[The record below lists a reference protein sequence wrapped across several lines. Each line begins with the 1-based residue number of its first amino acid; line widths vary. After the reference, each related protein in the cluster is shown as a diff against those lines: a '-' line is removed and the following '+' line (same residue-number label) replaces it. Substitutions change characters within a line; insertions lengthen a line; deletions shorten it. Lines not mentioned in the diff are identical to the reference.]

1 MQNPDFEN
9 NLNDKLPRLKIYN
22 DADDDD
28 FGEREE
34 PEVSDYESIY

>member
-1 MQNPDFEN
+1 MQSPDLEN

-28 FGEREE
+28 FG
-34 PEVSDYESIY
+34 